1 MTNRREQFEHL
12 VSNLKDIPKENLIK
26 EKNSVKKSPY
36 RQRIHIESLFG
47 MLGDPNGFSYFNGY
61 YHLFHQWFP
70 MKYSTNPNYFQQG
83 WFYWK
88 SRNLVDWIPVGEA
101 MNNDTVFDKYG
112 VYSGSA
118 IPINNKLFLMYNGNS
133 WTNTDTDDWHR
144 VPCQLGAYMNENDN
158 VAKLANPLIKGPI
171 SGYTSHFRD
180 PKIFKKNGKY
190 YSIIGAQTKAKTGT
204 VLIYESQNLRIWNK
218 VGEVKTNFE
227 KTGYMWE
234 CPDYFELDNK
244 GILLFCPQGLKSKG
258 SQFLNTFQAC
268 YAIGNKLDFRNLY
281 FEGKK
286 FEEIDSGF
294 DFYAP
299 QTMIEPDGRRIL
311 SAWMSIMNSNS
322 PLIKYH
328 YDGCLIFPREL
339 SVQNDKLIQKP
350 VSEIKKLYTTDYK
363 GKRAISKNQEIVAG
377 LVNCRDIK
385 FDISTKDNSAISI
398 IDLFAN
404 RENTSHLRLVLN
416 RMKNRFIVQRGKAG
430 IEFEDEFGNERSC
443 ELKVANSVSIRI
455 IQDISSAEIFI
466 NNGENVFTMRVF
478 VPKDQYHIFV
488 KNVNGEVNVKYQIHQ
503 LRKMS
508 SE

>member
-1 MTNRREQFEHL
+1 MINRRKQFEYL
-12 VSNLKDIPKENLIK
+12 VSNLKDIPEENLLK
-26 EKNSVKKSPY
+26 EKNSVKRSPY
-36 RQRIHIESLFG
+36 HQRIHIESLFG

-70 MKYSTNPNYFQQG
+70 MKYSMNPNYFQQG
-83 WFYWK
+83 WFHWK
-88 SRNLVDWIPVGEA
+88 SKNLVDWRPVGEV

-144 VPCQLGAYMNENDN
+144 VPCQLGAYMDENDN
-158 VAKLANPLIKGPI
+158 VAKMMYPLIKGPI
-171 SGYTSHFRD
+171 SGYTGHFRD

-190 YSIIGAQTKAKTGT
+190 YSIIGVQTKAKTGT
-204 VLIYESQNLRIWNK
+204 VLIYESQNLKSWNK

-227 KTGYMWE
+227 KKGYMWE

-244 GILLFCPQGLKSKG
+244 GVLLFCPQGLQSKG
-258 SQFLNTFQAC
+258 NQFLNAFQAC

-281 FEGKK
+281 FKSKEY
-286 FEEIDSGF
+286 EEIDSGF

-299 QTMIEPDGRRIL
+299 QTMSTP
-311 SAWMSIMNSNS
+311 
-322 PLIKYH
+322 
-328 YDGCLIFPREL
+328 DGCLIFPREL
-339 SVQNDKLIQKP
+339 SIRNGKLIQKP
-350 VSEIKKLYTTDYK
+350 VNEIIKLYTTDYMENK
-363 GKRAISKNQEIVAG
+363 IISKNQEIVAG
-377 LVNCRDIK
+377 LINCRDIK
-385 FDISTKDNSAISI
+385 FDIFTKDNNAISI

-404 RENTSHLRLVLN
+404 RENTSHLRLVLDKI
-416 RMKNRFIVQRGKAG
+416 KNRFIVQRIKTG
-430 IEFEDEFGNERSC
+430 IEFEDEFGTERSC
-443 ELKVANSVSIRI
+443 NLKAEKSISIRI

-488 KNVNGEVNVKYQIHQ
+488 KNLNGEVKVQYKIHQ
-503 LRKMS
+503 LREMNS
-508 SE
+508 